1 MRYISYNKKL
11 IKLNKNEMKIFKIN
25 ELSIASYDMIV
36 IKIARLFVVHFFL
49 WRQNK

>member
-25 ELSIASYDMIV
+25 ELSIAGTI
-36 IKIARLFVVHFFL
+36 
-49 WRQNK
+49 